1 MYLFIY
7 LYAEIHQFQ
16 FYGWFKESK
25 FLETGRFWCDVAAC
39 DDVGA
44 LLAQNGQF

>member
-44 LLAQNGQF
+44 RLAQNDQF